1 MEKKS
6 NAASEFIRAHKK
18 AVSIAAAV
26 LVLIAAVVTAANAT
40 LPKADKIVYGVV
52 IDAVELGGMTVEEA
66 QTALSG
72 SDFYAGKTFVLVSGD
87 ERETVLGEDI
97 ALTAD
102 IEQSVQAAY
111 EIGRGDSWFKNVAT
125 TVKLRFSKLAVN
137 PVPTVDEEK
146 LDSILFNMGVR
157 KNGEMKNAQATVLSE
172 TEVKVTPPSAGQSSD
187 VSKERGEVLAALAAG
202 DAEEIEVT
210 LPISDPGKLTA
221 EQVYAVVYR
230 QASDA
235 AYTLNGKELLI
246 TEEVVGMEA
255 DKTEI
260 SGKLSSLN
268 SGNAIT
274 LTVKKLVPEVTAAS
288 LKSGLFSAELA
299 SYSSTYS
306 TAAANRAFNVSR
318 AASSVNGTILLPG
331 DTFSYN
337 SAIGN
342 PSLANGYKMASVYE
356 NGKQTEGVG
365 GGVCQVSSTLY
376 SAALYA
382 NLEIVERR
390 SHSLTVSYV
399 PKGQDATVSYGSLDF
414 KFRNNTKHP
423 IKIEAS
429 AVKGKCV
436 IRILG
441 TAPEVAQQ
449 VSITHTVAAV
459 NEPTVTETK
468 DPTLPEGTRKVT
480 SSGKTGY
487 VVDSVRTVSE
497 NGAVVKT
504 EKLTRSTY
512 KMVPTEVTVGT
523 MPPPTPSP
531 APTAPASSPVTAP
544 EATTTP
550 SVQHTSE
557 PTAIPE
563 SDESAQTEPA
573 A

>member
-6 NAASEFIRAHKK
+6 NAASEFIRTHKK
-18 AVSIAAAV
+18 AVSIAASV
-26 LVLIAAVVTAANAT
+26 LVLLAAAVTAANAT
-40 LPKADKIVYGVV
+40 LPKADKIAHGVV

-423 IKIEAS
+423 IKIESS

-531 APTAPASSPVTAP
+531 APTAPASAPVTAP